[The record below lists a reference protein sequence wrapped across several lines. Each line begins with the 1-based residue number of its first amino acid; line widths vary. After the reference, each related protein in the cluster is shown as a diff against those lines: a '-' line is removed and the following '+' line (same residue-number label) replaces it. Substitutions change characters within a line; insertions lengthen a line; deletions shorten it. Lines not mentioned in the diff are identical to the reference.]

1 VLPPGAQDETIKA
14 PRGGEKKPKVPV
26 AVVKPSSIRIGG
38 LRSIPKP
45 LTPEEKAAMKAAKAE
60 KPKRPREKFKNDP
73 KMVAAARELR
83 DRYMEQVNCDPAAML
98 PPSACGK
105 YDVSRQIEAAANAMK
120 IESIPGVPML
130 EAA

>member
-1 VLPPGAQDETIKA
+1 
-14 PRGGEKKPKVPV
+14 
-26 AVVKPSSIRIGG
+26 
-38 LRSIPKP
+38 
-45 LTPEEKAAMKAAKAE
+45 
-60 KPKRPREKFKNDP
+60 
-73 KMVAAARELR
+73 MVAAARELR
-83 DRYMEQVNCDPAAML
+83 DRYMAHVNCDPAAML